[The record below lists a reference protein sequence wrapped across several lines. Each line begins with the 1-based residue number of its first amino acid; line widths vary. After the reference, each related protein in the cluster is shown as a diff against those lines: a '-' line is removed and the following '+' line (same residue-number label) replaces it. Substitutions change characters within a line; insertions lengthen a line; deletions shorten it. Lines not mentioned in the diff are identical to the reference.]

1 MNQNHVTREELHTK
15 VMQISGLSS
24 SEVVDRPDETVSRIE
39 TAVLLS
45 STLPPM
51 NTGIAGG
58 LPAPFKD
65 ITSLTAGQQNAVA
78 RVYHLGIML
87 GNDAGVF
94 EPHRKLEREEADW
107 ILRRAQERIQTRK
120 RPVPYEI
127 ITEAEVLPQLVMD
140 KAAESLI
147 EPGVNVVS
155 SEEATYVVISG
166 GERNTGGYS
175 IMPTSVVQ
183 GNGQI
188 EILVELIRP
197 EPGAMLLQAITYP
210 QLILRLPRIDQPV
223 VLLNPG
229 ELAS

>member
-1 MNQNHVTREELHTK
+1 MNQHHVTRGELHTK

-24 SEVVDRPDETVSRIE
+24 NEVVDRPDETVSRIE
-39 TAVLLS
+39 AAVLLS

-65 ITSLTAGQQNAVA
+65 MASLTAGQQNAVA
-78 RVYHLGIML
+78 HVYHLGIMT
-87 GNDAGVF
+87 GNDAGLF
-94 EPHRKLEREEADW
+94 EPHRKLLRDEADW
-107 ILRRAQERIQTRK
+107 ILRRAQERIQARK

-127 ITEAEVLPQLVMD
+127 ITEPDVLPQLVLD
-140 KAAESLI
+140 RASEALI
-147 EPGVNVVS
+147 EPGVTLVN

-175 IMPTSVVQ
+175 IAPTSVVQ

-188 EILVELIRP
+188 EILVELQRP
-197 EPGAMLLQAITYP
+197 DPNAMILQAITYP
-210 QLILRLPRIDQPV
+210 QLILRLPQVDQPV